1 MGFVAIICL
10 ILFVAFLLIYQM
22 MRQPRDQTMR
32 TLGVEGRFFLALSR
46 PLIDL
51 AIRMNRQLGI
61 DQNSQTV
68 KANKQHLDAAGILE
82 MDGEELLAARE
93 VTACVMAFF
102 TLLMLAVI
110 AGTFARPHPWMGA
123 LIMFCFGLNYPIL
136 KVQQRARARK
146 EKIFQE
152 LPYVIDLISLA
163 IEAGLDFKMAVER
176 LIAFSEPSPLIEEL
190 KVFHQDLDLG
200 ATMEDALKHMGE
212 RIDILAFFSF
222 VESIVQATTLGI
234 DVSST
239 LRAQAEQMRIA
250 IYQDL
255 EKGANAAPVLILFP
269 TVFCIFPPLLII
281 LMAPL
286 IIKFQQFHAFFAKKS
301 PTSF

>member
-1 MGFVAIICL
+1 MVAIICL

-22 MRQPRDQTMR
+22 MRGEKDATLR
-32 TLGVEGRFFLALSR
+32 TLGTEARFFLTLSR
-46 PLIDL
+46 PLINL
-51 AIRMNRQLGI
+51 AIRFNRAVGL
-61 DQNSQTV
+61 DQNASTI
-68 KANKQHLDAAGILE
+68 KANKQHLDAAGIVE
-82 MDGEELLAARE
+82 IDGEELLAARE
-93 VTACVMAFF
+93 VTACTLGLF
-102 TLLMLAVI
+102 TLVILGAI
-110 AGTFARPHPWMGA
+110 AGTLGKSHPWMGA
-123 LIMFCFGLNYPIL
+123 IIMFAFGLNYPLL
-136 KVQQRARARK
+136 KVQQRARVRK
-146 EKIFQE
+146 EKMFEE

-176 LIAFSEPSPLIEEL
+176 LISFSEPSPLIEEL
-190 KVFHQDLDLG
+190 KIFHRDLDLG
-200 ATMEDALKHMGE
+200 ASMEEALKKMGE

-250 IYQDL
+250 VYQEL
-255 EKGANAAPVLILFP
+255 EKSANAAPILILFP

-286 IIKFQQFHAFFAKKS
+286 IIRFQQFHGLFAKGAVR
-301 PTSF
+301 

>member
-22 MRQPRDQTMR
+22 MRGGKDTTMR
-32 TLGVEGRFFLALSR
+32 TLNVEARFFLTLAR
-46 PLIDL
+46 PLISA
-51 AIRMNRQLGI
+51 AIQMNRTLGL
-61 DQNSQTV
+61 DQNSNV
-68 KANKQHLDAAGILE
+68 IKANKQHLDAAGVLE
-82 MDGEELLAARE
+82 MDGEELMAARE
-93 VTACVMAFF
+93 VTAVVLGLF
-102 TLLMLAVI
+102 TLGILGSI
-110 AGTFARPHPWMGA
+110 AGTIFSPHPWMGA

-136 KVQQRARARK
+136 KIQQRARQRK
-146 EKIFQE
+146 EKIFEE

-176 LIAFSEPSPLIEEL
+176 LVAFSEPSPLMEEL

-200 ATMEDALKHMGE
+200 ATMEEALQNMGE

-239 LRAQAEQMRIA
+239 LRAQSEQMRVA
-250 IYQDL
+250 VYQDL
-255 EKGANAAPVLILFP
+255 EKAANATPVLILFP

-281 LMAPL
+281 LMAP
-286 IIKFQQFHAFFAKKS
+286 IIIRFQEFAKFFGPNKGLT
-301 PTSF
+301 P